1 MDAEIAEE
9 RARRELDAGGD
20 GAEAGE
26 WRPSLRDW
34 NLSNALAAQQV
45 DLLQQLIA
53 VNVAVGGAKPPKLK
67 NFPRPESATEQ
78 AKKRLLL
85 ERGREM
91 AALFGF

>member
-1 MDAEIAEE
+1 M
-9 RARRELDAGGD
+9 
-20 GAEAGE
+20 
-26 WRPSLRDW
+26 
-34 NLSNALAAQQV
+34 